1 MLSLFRF
8 NMIHLNP
15 NSADEQ
21 FIYLTLAEMK
31 KDFDAFTNY
40 LIILENMA
48 STEQH
53 AFVGDVEVDNARYT
67 KISVYTNQ
75 PLGSSSRVLLTET
88 GLYTYKAYGQNSST
102 NLNASDASVVGLLE
116 QGTLNV
122 AGATGYEIPDINIP
136 DNYIYYQ

>member
-1 MLSLFRF
+1 
-8 NMIHLNP
+8 MIHLNP

-48 STEQH
+48 STDQH

-102 NLNASDASVVGLLE
+102 NLNASDVSVVGLLE
-116 QGTLNV
+116 QGTMNV

>member
-1 MLSLFRF
+1 
-8 NMIHLNP
+8 
-15 NSADEQ
+15 
-21 FIYLTLAEMK
+21 
-31 KDFDAFTNY
+31 
-40 LIILENMA
+40 MA
-48 STEQH
+48 STDQH

-102 NLNASDASVVGLLE
+102 NLNASDVSVVGLLE

>member
-1 MLSLFRF
+1 
-8 NMIHLNP
+8 MIHLNP
-15 NSADEQ
+15 NIADEQ

-31 KDFDAFTNY
+31 KDFPTFTNY

-48 STEQH
+48 STDKH

-67 KISVYTNQ
+67 KISVYTNES
-75 PLGSSSRVLLTET
+75 LGTSSRVLLTET

-102 NLNASDASVVGLLE
+102 NLNATDAAVVGLLE

-122 AGATGYEIPDINIP
+122 AGAIGYNIPDITIP
-136 DNYIYYQ
+136 DNYIYYE

>member
-1 MLSLFRF
+1 
-8 NMIHLNP
+8 MIHLNP

-102 NLNASDASVVGLLE
+102 NLNASDVSVVGLLE

>member
-1 MLSLFRF
+1 
-8 NMIHLNP
+8 MIHLNP

-48 STEQH
+48 STDQH

-88 GLYTYKAYGQNSST
+88 GLYTYKAYGQNSPT
-102 NLNASDASVVGLLE
+102 NLNASDVSVVGLLE

>member
-1 MLSLFRF
+1 
-8 NMIHLNP
+8 MIHLNP

-48 STEQH
+48 STDQH
-53 AFVGDVEVDNARYT
+53 AYVGDVEVDNARYT

-102 NLNASDASVVGLLE
+102 NLNASDVSVVGLLE

>member
-1 MLSLFRF
+1 
-8 NMIHLNP
+8 MIHLNP

-48 STEQH
+48 STDQR

-102 NLNASDASVVGLLE
+102 NLNASDVSVVGLLE

>member
-1 MLSLFRF
+1 
-8 NMIHLNP
+8 MIHLNP

-48 STEQH
+48 STDQH

-102 NLNASDASVVGLLE
+102 NLNASDVSVVGLLE

-122 AGATGYEIPDINIP
+122 AGAKGYEIPDINIP

>member
-1 MLSLFRF
+1 
-8 NMIHLNP
+8 MIHLNP

-48 STEQH
+48 STDQH

-102 NLNASDASVVGLLE
+102 NLNASDVSVVGLLE

-122 AGATGYEIPDINIP
+122 AGATGYEIPDISIP

>member
-1 MLSLFRF
+1 
-8 NMIHLNP
+8 MIHLNP
-15 NSADEQ
+15 NSATEQ
-21 FIYLTLAEMK
+21 FIYLTLQEMK
-31 KDFDAFTNY
+31 KDLDPFTHY

-48 STEQH
+48 STDKH

-75 PLGSSSRVLLTET
+75 PLGTASRVLLIET

-102 NLNASDASVVGLLE
+102 NLNANDASVVGLLE

-122 AGATGYEIPDINIP
+122 AGATGYTIPDITIP
-136 DNYIYYQ
+136 DNVIYYE

>member
-1 MLSLFRF
+1 
-8 NMIHLNP
+8 MIHLNP

-31 KDFDAFTNY
+31 KDFAAFTNY

-48 STEQH
+48 STDKH

-67 KISVYTNQ
+67 KISVYTNES
-75 PLGSSSRVLLTET
+75 LGTSSRVLLTET

-102 NLNASDASVVGLLE
+102 NLNETDAAVVGLLE

-122 AGATGYEIPDINIP
+122 SGAIGYTIPDITIP
-136 DNYIYYQ
+136 DNYIYYE

>member
-1 MLSLFRF
+1 
-8 NMIHLNP
+8 MIHLNP

-48 STEQH
+48 STDKQ

-75 PLGSSSRVLLTET
+75 PLGASSRVLLTET
-88 GLYTYKAYGQNSST
+88 GLYIYKAYGQNSST
-102 NLNASDASVVGLLE
+102 NLNANDASVVGLLE

-122 AGATGYEIPDINIP
+122 TGAIGYDIPDITIP

>member
-1 MLSLFRF
+1 
-8 NMIHLNP
+8 MIHLNP

>member
-1 MLSLFRF
+1 
-8 NMIHLNP
+8 MIHLNP
-15 NSADEQ
+15 NSATEQ
-21 FIYLTLAEMK
+21 FIYLTLQEMK
-31 KDFDAFTNY
+31 KDLDPFTHY

-48 STEQH
+48 STDQH

-75 PLGSSSRVLLTET
+75 PLGTASRVLLTET

-102 NLNASDASVVGLLE
+102 NLVATDASVVGLLE

-122 AGATGYEIPDINIP
+122 AGATGYTIPDITIP
-136 DNYIYYQ
+136 DNVIYYE

>member
-1 MLSLFRF
+1 
-8 NMIHLNP
+8 MIHLNP

-31 KDFDAFTNY
+31 KDFPAFTNY

-48 STEQH
+48 STIKQ

-75 PLGSSSRVLLTET
+75 PLGVSSRVLLTET
-88 GLYTYKAYGQNSST
+88 GLYTYKAYGQNST
-102 NLNASDASVVGLLE
+102 NNLNPTDASVVGLLE

-122 AGATGYEIPDINIP
+122 AGAIGYDIPDITIP

>member
-1 MLSLFRF
+1 
-8 NMIHLNP
+8 MIHLNP

-48 STEQH
+48 STDQH

-102 NLNASDASVVGLLE
+102 NLNASDVSVVGLLE

>member
-1 MLSLFRF
+1 
-8 NMIHLNP
+8 MIHLNP

-48 STEQH
+48 STDQH

-102 NLNASDASVVGLLE
+102 NLNANDASVVALLE
-116 QGTLNV
+116 EGTLNV
-122 AGATGYEIPDINIP
+122 TGATGYEIPDINIP

>member
-1 MLSLFRF
+1 
-8 NMIHLNP
+8 MIHLNP

-31 KDFDAFTNY
+31 KDFPAFTNY

-48 STEQH
+48 STNKH

-75 PLGSSSRVLLTET
+75 PLGASSRVLLTET

-102 NLNASDASVVGLLE
+102 NLNANDASVVALLE
-116 QGTLNV
+116 EGTLNV
-122 AGATGYEIPDINIP
+122 TGATGYEIPDINIP